1 MPTVSKGLGLVI
13 ATPCRQ
19 LSEES
24 ISVLKTLSGGRCD
37 PDPPCEAQGAQHF
50 FQLWTP
56 RMGAKSIYKVTR
68 APSDGHSHVPSLH
81 MPYTLAAAMNCSQIL
96 LLPPSSQ
103 DRYIPKGYPQ
113 SDHYRR
119 PRQRHQVV
127 GRPLVTYSQARLCR
141 AAACLLLRV
150 QPCSARCRPV
160 CAGCAPYKQCLRF
173 ETADVCPGWTSRTE
187 IDYRTL
193 CIAGCSV

>member
-1 MPTVSKGLGLVI
+1 
-13 ATPCRQ
+13 
-19 LSEES
+19 
-24 ISVLKTLSGGRCD
+24 
-37 PDPPCEAQGAQHF
+37 
-50 FQLWTP
+50 
-56 RMGAKSIYKVTR
+56 MGVKFIHKVTR
-68 APSDGHSHVPSLH
+68 EPPKRPFASSFTAHATHA
-81 MPYTLAAAMNCSQIL
+81 AAAMNCSQIL

-173 ETADVCPGWTSRTE
+173 ETAGVCPGWTSRTE